1 MSEATRPGP
10 PGAAAAADRASL
22 AADLRTL
29 GVERGSRVLVH
40 ASLRRIGRVEGG
52 AGAVAAA
59 LADVLGPEGTIVVPT
74 ATSDNSDTSRAFL
87 ARTRGMSEDERRRHL
102 RTMPPF
108 DPETTPST
116 GMGALAEHVR
126 TSPGAVRSAH
136 PQTSFAALHARAG
149 HFAGGHDPGC
159 HLGERSPLARLY
171 DAGASVLLLGVGYES
186 CTALHLA
193 EYRYRHDPPT
203 RWYGCMVLR
212 GGRPRWWRYRDVV
225 LDDGDFPEIG
235 AALDRTR
242 LVVKGRVGAAEARL
256 LPLRQAVDF
265 ASGWMAHARTR

>member
-1 MSEATRPGP
+1 MGEATCGGQS
-10 PGAAAAADRASL
+10 GARATCDRASL
-22 AADLRTL
+22 AEDLRAL
-29 GVERGSRVLVH
+29 GVEPGSRLLVH
-40 ASLRRIGRVEGG
+40 ASLRRVGRVEGG
-52 AGAVAAA
+52 AGAVASA
-59 LADVLGPEGTIVVPT
+59 LGDVLGPAGTIVVPT
-74 ATSDNSDTSRAFL
+74 ATSDNSDTSRAYL
-87 ARTRGMSEDERRRHL
+87 ARTQGMSEDERRRYL

-108 DPETTPST
+108 DPATTPST
-116 GMGALAEHVR
+116 GMGALAEYVR

-149 HFAGGHDPGC
+149 FFAGDHDPAC

-171 DAGASVLLLGVGYES
+171 EAGASILLLGVGYAS

-193 EYRYRHDPPT
+193 EYRYRRDPPT

-212 GGRPRWWRYRDVV
+212 GGRPEWWRYRDVV

-242 LVVKGRVGAAEARL
+242 HVVRGRVGAAGVRL

-265 ASGWMAHARTR
+265 AAGWMAHARTR